1 MKNPEVYL
9 DMDGVLADFFTEYA
23 KLAGIK
29 SGNYRDI
36 PPAKTDPTL
45 NKMVGT
51 DFFARLPK
59 LRNADQL
66 VAMIVKLYGH
76 YHICS
81 SPLRGDHENSEA
93 QKKVWIQKHLKPA
106 PVDIVITPN
115 KAKWAKQSDGTP
127 NILIDD
133 RGSNISAWE
142 AAGGIGIKYQADED
156 GLDVIVKGL
165 SRARK
170 IIKGDEEHKP
180 QDLKSVDRSSGKL
193 IAKSG
198 DSDEHP
204 TSAADVKESAS
215 GGTSGVSGGAS
226 NSATGPYNNG
236 FAFGGPGAAPTIAKK
251 KKSKVIKRTK

>member
-1 MKNPEVYL
+1 MKNSEVYL

-23 KLAGIK
+23 KLAGIE

-45 NKMVGT
+45 QKMVGT
-51 DFFARLPK
+51 NFFARLPK

-66 VAMIVKLYGH
+66 VSMIVKLYGH

-93 QKKVWIQKHLKPA
+93 QKKVWIQKHLNPQPK
-106 PVDIVITPN
+106 DIVITPN

-142 AAGGIGIKYQADED
+142 AAGGVGIKYQADED
-156 GLDVIVKGL
+156 GLDVIVDGL
-165 SRARK
+165 ARARK
-170 IIKGDEEHKP
+170 ILKGEEEHKP
-180 QDLKSVDRSSGKL
+180 QDLKSVDRASGKL

-204 TSAADVKESAS
+204 TSATDVKESAS
-215 GGTSGVSGGAS
+215 AGATGSGSIASSSAQGGGWLFGGTVGAPK
-226 NSATGPYNNG
+226 G
-236 FAFGGPGAAPTIAKK
+236 AKK
-251 KKSKVIKRTK
+251 KKSKVIKR